1 MEVENLLQLRNRS
14 ELRQW
19 LKDNHNEETYCWVV
33 TYRGNCPLELPAIP
47 YLEVVKGLSVSGG
60 YTAPSSAISMT
71 GWHNV
76 SPLADLI
83 ATGLN

>member
-1 MEVENLLQLRNRS
+1 MSDGVLHLVNRS

-19 LKDNHNEETYCWVV
+19 LEDNHNKEKCCWVV
-33 TYRGNCPLELPAIP
+33 TYRGNSPLDLPAIP

-71 GWHNV
+71 GWHNA